1 MCTLVH
7 IQKLLYT
14 SFMPVEALDYELRRR
29 AKAMIAQGTTSA
41 DVARVLGLHPGTVRE
56 WKRRYDWEAPS
67 DLGDRVELDD
77 IEDAALVEEYERIMS
92 EDVMQTLQ
100 RFTRM
105 KVPRKLDDLLKRE
118 RCLELLSKR
127 AERVMGHLMR
137 KAPPRSLQIGQISAY
152 LSRSAL

>member
-1 MCTLVH
+1 
-7 IQKLLYT
+7 
-14 SFMPVEALDYELRRR
+14 
-29 AKAMIAQGTTSA
+29 
-41 DVARVLGLHPGTVRE
+41 
-56 WKRRYDWEAPS
+56 
-67 DLGDRVELDD
+67 
-77 IEDAALVEEYERIMS
+77 MS
-92 EDVMQTLQ
+92 EVVMQTLQ

-137 KAPPRSLQIGQISAY
+137 KDDPRSLQIGQITAY